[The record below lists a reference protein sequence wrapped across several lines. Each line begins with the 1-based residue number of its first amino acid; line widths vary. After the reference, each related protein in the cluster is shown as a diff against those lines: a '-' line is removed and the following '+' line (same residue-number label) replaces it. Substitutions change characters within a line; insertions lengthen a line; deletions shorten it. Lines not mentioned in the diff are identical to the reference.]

1 MAMAKDDRGVEIKG
15 NSLDGMTILL
25 GITGGIAAVDSVRLS
40 RELRRHGAKVK
51 VLMTHSAQKV
61 ITPLALKWA
70 SAGEVITNWESE
82 MKQLDDVDAILVSPA
97 SRNFLASAAHGLMY
111 NPLLMA
117 ISAARA
123 RNTPIYCV
131 PSMHEDLADDPVTDE
146 LVLRIREQ
154 GLEIFWGPHE
164 EGKRKTPSHEEI
176 VARLGYF
183 VNSRKA
189 KRKSVVITL
198 GATRSAI
205 DDVRFIQ
212 NLSTG
217 KTGWSVADHLYR
229 NGHDVTVV
237 KGVTEVPSLNYIPL
251 IIKAEDPNEML
262 QELLAIAN
270 DDIDA
275 WVHSAAVLDYLVDSP
290 AEGKL
295 ASQQGPLN
303 VELKEG
309 KKHIKELSDKCKQA
323 CRIGFKFESGIK
335 RADLVHRAV
344 AQIESSNM
352 TAVIANRLEDRGNEE
367 MPRAYLVDKNATHFP
382 LQTQLDL
389 CIAIQTLIERH

>member
-1 MAMAKDDRGVEIKG
+1 MAKDDRGVDIRG

-25 GITGGIAAVDSVRLS
+25 GVTGGIAAVDSVRLS

-70 SAGEVITNWESE
+70 SAGEVITSWESE

-97 SRNFLASAAHGLMY
+97 SRNFLASAVHGLMY

-117 ISAARA
+117 ISAGRA
-123 RNTPIYCV
+123 RDTPIFCV

-146 LVLRIREQ
+146 LVEKIRLQ
-154 GLEIFWGPHE
+154 GFEIFWGPHE
-164 EGKRKTPSHEEI
+164 EGKKKTPSHEEI

-183 VNSRKA
+183 VNSRKT
-189 KRKSVVITL
+189 KRKSVVVTL

-237 KGVTEVPSLNYIPL
+237 KGITEVSDLNYIPL
-251 IIKAEDPNEML
+251 TISAQDPNDML
-262 QELLAIAN
+262 EELLAIAN

-275 WVHSAAVLDYLVDSP
+275 WVHSAAVLDYLVNSP

-303 VELKEG
+303 VELEEG
-309 KKHIKELSDKCKQA
+309 KKHIKELSEKCRDA

-344 AQIESSNM
+344 AQIENSNM
-352 TAVIANRLEDRGNEE
+352 TAVIANRLEDRGNMEI
-367 MPRAYLVDKNATHFP
+367 PRAYLVDKNATHFP

-389 CIAIQTLIERH
+389 CVAIQTLIERH

>member
-1 MAMAKDDRGVEIKG
+1 MAMAKDDRGVEVKG

-97 SRNFLASAAHGLMY
+97 SRNFLASAVHGLMY

-131 PSMHEDLADDPVTDE
+131 PSMHEDLAEDPVTDE

-183 VNSRKA
+183 INSRKA

-217 KTGWSVADHLYR
+217 KTGWNVADHLYR
-229 NGHDVTVV
+229 NGHDITVV

-382 LQTQLDL
+382 LQT
-389 CIAIQTLIERH
+389 

>member
-1 MAMAKDDRGVEIKG
+1 MAKDDRGVDIKG

-51 VLMTHSAQKV
+51 VLMTHSAQQV

-70 SAGEVITNWESE
+70 SAGEVITSWESE

-97 SRNFLASAAHGLMY
+97 SRNFLASAVHGLMY

-117 ISAARA
+117 ISAGRA
-123 RNTPIYCV
+123 RNTPIFCV
-131 PSMHEDLADDPVTDE
+131 PSMHEDLAEDPVTDD
-146 LVLRIREQ
+146 LVDKIRMQ

-164 EGKRKTPSHEEI
+164 EGKKKTPSHEEI

-183 VNSRKA
+183 VNSRKTN
-189 KRKSVVITL
+189 RKSVVVTL

-237 KGVTEVPSLNYIPL
+237 KGVTEVPDLNYMPL
-251 IIKAEDPNEML
+251 TIHAQDPNDML
-262 QELLAIAN
+262 EELLAIAN

-275 WVHSAAVLDYLVDSP
+275 WVHSAAVLDYLVNSP

-303 VELKEG
+303 VELQEG
-309 KKHIKELSDKCKQA
+309 KKHIKELSKKCRDA

-344 AQIESSNM
+344 AQIENSNM
-352 TAVIANRLEDRGNEE
+352 TAVIANRLEDRGNTE

-389 CIAIQTLIERH
+389 CVAIQTLIERH

>member
-1 MAMAKDDRGVEIKG
+1 MAKDDRGVDIKG

-51 VLMTHSAQKV
+51 VLMTHSAQQV

-70 SAGEVITNWESE
+70 SAGEVITSWESE

-97 SRNFLASAAHGLMY
+97 SRNFLASAVHGLMY

-117 ISAARA
+117 ISAGRA
-123 RNTPIYCV
+123 RDTPIFCV

-146 LVLRIREQ
+146 LVEKIRLQ
-154 GLEIFWGPHE
+154 GFEIFWGPHE
-164 EGKRKTPSHEEI
+164 EGKKKTPGHEEI

-183 VNSRKA
+183 VNSRKP
-189 KRKSVVITL
+189 KRKSVVVTL

-237 KGVTEVPSLNYIPL
+237 KGVTEVPDLNYIPL
-251 IIKAEDPNEML
+251 TIQAQDPNDML
-262 QELLAIAN
+262 EELLAIAN

-275 WVHSAAVLDYLVDSP
+275 WVHSAAVLDYLVNSP

-303 VELKEG
+303 VELQEG
-309 KKHIKELSDKCKQA
+309 KKHIKELSEKCRDA

-344 AQIESSNM
+344 AQIENSNM
-352 TAVIANRLEDRGNEE
+352 TAVIANRLEDRGNTE

-389 CIAIQTLIERH
+389 CVAIQTLIERH

>member
-1 MAMAKDDRGVEIKG
+1 MAKDDRGVDIKG

-51 VLMTHSAQKV
+51 VLMTHSAQQV

-70 SAGEVITNWESE
+70 SAGEVITSWESE

-97 SRNFLASAAHGLMY
+97 SRNFLASAVHGLMY

-117 ISAARA
+117 ISAGRA
-123 RNTPIYCV
+123 RDTPIFCV
-131 PSMHEDLADDPVTDE
+131 PSMHEDLAKDPVTDD
-146 LVLRIREQ
+146 LVEKIRLQ
-154 GLEIFWGPHE
+154 GFEIFWGPHE
-164 EGKRKTPSHEEI
+164 EGKKKTPGHEEI

-183 VNSRKA
+183 INSQKTN
-189 KRKSVVITL
+189 RKSVVVTL

-237 KGVTEVPSLNYIPL
+237 KGVTEVQDLNYIPL
-251 IIKAEDPNEML
+251 TISAQDPNDML
-262 QELLAIAN
+262 DELLAIAN

-275 WVHSAAVLDYLVDSP
+275 WVHSAAVLDYLVNSP

-303 VELKEG
+303 VELQEG
-309 KKHIKELSDKCKQA
+309 KKHIKELSEKCRDA

-344 AQIESSNM
+344 AQIENSNM
-352 TAVIANRLEDRGNEE
+352 TAVIANRLEDRGNTE

-382 LQTQLDL
+382 LQSQLDL
-389 CIAIQTLIERH
+389 CVAIQTLIERH

>member
-1 MAMAKDDRGVEIKG
+1 MAKDDRGVNIKG

-40 RELRRHGAKVK
+40 RELRRHGARVK
-51 VLMTHSAQKV
+51 VLMTHSAQQV

-70 SAGEVITNWESE
+70 SAGEVITSWESE

-97 SRNFLASAAHGLMY
+97 SRNFLASAVHGLMY

-117 ISAARA
+117 ISAGRA
-123 RNTPIYCV
+123 RDTPIFCV

-146 LVLRIREQ
+146 LVEKIRLQ
-154 GLEIFWGPHE
+154 GFEIFWGPHE
-164 EGKRKTPSHEEI
+164 EGKKKTPSHEEI
-176 VARLGYF
+176 VARLGHF
-183 VNSRKA
+183 VNSRKSN
-189 KRKSVVITL
+189 RKSVVVTL

-217 KTGWSVADHLYR
+217 KTGWLVADHLYR
-229 NGHDVTVV
+229 NGHDITVV
-237 KGVTEVPSLNYIPL
+237 KGVTEVPDLNYIPL
-251 IIKAEDPNEML
+251 TIHTQDPNDML
-262 QELLAIAN
+262 EELLAIAN

-275 WVHSAAVLDYLVDSP
+275 WVHSAAVLDYLVNSP

-303 VELKEG
+303 VELQEG
-309 KKHIKELSDKCKQA
+309 KKHIKELSEKCKDA

-344 AQIESSNM
+344 AQIENSNM
-352 TAVIANRLEDRGNEE
+352 TAVIANRLEDRGNTE

>member
-97 SRNFLASAAHGLMY
+97 SRNFLASAVHGLMY

>member
-1 MAMAKDDRGVEIKG
+1 MAKDDRGVDIKG

-40 RELRRHGAKVK
+40 RELRRHGARVK
-51 VLMTHSAQKV
+51 VLMTHSAQQV

-70 SAGEVITNWESE
+70 SAGEVITSWESE

-97 SRNFLASAAHGLMY
+97 SRNFLASAVHGLMY

-117 ISAARA
+117 ISAGRA
-123 RNTPIYCV
+123 RDTPIFCV

-146 LVLRIREQ
+146 LVEKIRLQ
-154 GLEIFWGPHE
+154 GFEIFWGPHE
-164 EGKRKTPSHEEI
+164 EGKKKTPSHEEI
-176 VARLGYF
+176 VARLGHF
-183 VNSRKA
+183 VNSRKSN
-189 KRKSVVITL
+189 RKSVVVTL

-217 KTGWSVADHLYR
+217 KTGWLVADHLYR
-229 NGHDVTVV
+229 NGHDITVV
-237 KGVTEVPSLNYIPL
+237 KGVTEVPDLNYIPL
-251 IIKAEDPNEML
+251 TIHTQDPNDML
-262 QELLAIAN
+262 EELLAIAN

-275 WVHSAAVLDYLVDSP
+275 WVHSAAVLDYLVNSP

-303 VELKEG
+303 VELQEG
-309 KKHIKELSDKCKQA
+309 KKHIKELSEKCKDA

-344 AQIESSNM
+344 AQIENSNM
-352 TAVIANRLEDRGNEE
+352 TAVIANRLEDRGNTE

>member
-1 MAMAKDDRGVEIKG
+1 MAKDDRGVDIKG

-40 RELRRHGAKVK
+40 RELRRHGARVK
-51 VLMTHSAQKV
+51 VLMTHSAQQV

-70 SAGEVITNWESE
+70 SAGEVITSWESE

-97 SRNFLASAAHGLMY
+97 SRNFLASAVHGLMY

-117 ISAARA
+117 ISAGRA
-123 RNTPIYCV
+123 RDTPIFCV

-146 LVLRIREQ
+146 LVEKIRLQ
-154 GLEIFWGPHE
+154 GFEIFWGPHE
-164 EGKRKTPSHEEI
+164 EGKKKTPSHEEI
-176 VARLGYF
+176 VARLGHF
-183 VNSRKA
+183 VNSRKSN
-189 KRKSVVITL
+189 RKSVVVTL

-217 KTGWSVADHLYR
+217 KTGWLVAGHLYR
-229 NGHDVTVV
+229 NGHDITVV
-237 KGVTEVPSLNYIPL
+237 KGVTEVPDLNYIPL
-251 IIKAEDPNEML
+251 TIHTQDPNDML
-262 QELLAIAN
+262 EELLAIAN

-275 WVHSAAVLDYLVDSP
+275 WVHSAAVLDYLVNSP

-303 VELKEG
+303 VELQEG
-309 KKHIKELSDKCKQA
+309 KKHIKELSEKCKDA

-344 AQIESSNM
+344 AQIENSNM
-352 TAVIANRLEDRGNEE
+352 TAVIANRLEDRGNTE

>member
-1 MAMAKDDRGVEIKG
+1 MAKDDRGVDIKG

-40 RELRRHGAKVK
+40 RELRRHGARVK
-51 VLMTHSAQKV
+51 VLMTHSAQQV

-70 SAGEVITNWESE
+70 SAGEVITSWESE

-97 SRNFLASAAHGLMY
+97 SRNFLASAVHGLMY

-117 ISAARA
+117 ISAGRA
-123 RNTPIYCV
+123 RNTPIFCV

-146 LVLRIREQ
+146 LVEKIRLQ
-154 GLEIFWGPHE
+154 GFEIFWGPHE
-164 EGKRKTPSHEEI
+164 EGKKKTPSHEEI
-176 VARLGYF
+176 VARLGHF
-183 VNSRKA
+183 VNSRKSN
-189 KRKSVVITL
+189 RKSVVVTL

-217 KTGWSVADHLYR
+217 KTGWLVAGHLYR
-229 NGHDVTVV
+229 NGHDITVV
-237 KGVTEVPSLNYIPL
+237 KGVTEVPDLNYIPL
-251 IIKAEDPNEML
+251 TIHTQDPNDML
-262 QELLAIAN
+262 EELLAIAN

-275 WVHSAAVLDYLVDSP
+275 WVHSAAVLDYLVNSP

-303 VELKEG
+303 VELQEG
-309 KKHIKELSDKCKQA
+309 KKHIKELSEKCKDA

-344 AQIESSNM
+344 AQIENSNM
-352 TAVIANRLEDRGNEE
+352 TAVIANRLEDRGNTE

>member
-1 MAMAKDDRGVEIKG
+1 MAKDDRGVEIRG

-51 VLMTHSAQKV
+51 VLMTHSAQQV

-70 SAGEVITNWESE
+70 SAGEVITSWESE

-97 SRNFLASAAHGLMY
+97 SRNFLASAVHGLMY

-117 ISAARA
+117 ISAGRA
-123 RNTPIYCV
+123 RDTPIFCV

-146 LVLRIREQ
+146 LVEKIRSQ
-154 GLEIFWGPHE
+154 GFEIFWGPHE
-164 EGKRKTPSHEEI
+164 EGKKKTPSHEEI

-183 VNSRKA
+183 VNSRKT
-189 KRKSVVITL
+189 KRKSVVVTL

-237 KGVTEVPSLNYIPL
+237 KGVTEVPDLNYIPL
-251 IIKAEDPNEML
+251 TISAQDPNDML
-262 QELLAIAN
+262 EELLAIAN

-275 WVHSAAVLDYLVDSP
+275 WVHSAAVLDYLVNSP

-303 VELKEG
+303 VELQEG
-309 KKHIKELSDKCKQA
+309 KKHIKELSEKCRDA

-344 AQIESSNM
+344 AQIENSNM
-352 TAVIANRLEDRGNEE
+352 TAVIANRLEDRGNAE